1 MLGTAL
7 WFTLA
12 LALLAGVL
20 LDGAATFGRAALHAA
35 ADHAI
40 EATMHDAVADYQNQ
54 LQTAVAA
61 ASAPLASTDPFTGAP
76 PALGGFAAALATLPN
91 PLQKTFPPVPGSAT
105 PFTVTY
111 SVTPTTV
118 AAPSCAAL
126 AGTTSAGPDAIAWLQ
141 CDGFVQESRL
151 SLRVDVQVLDANDA
165 AVFAEREQDVTLR
178 LFAEPPYS
186 AVVGHKDGS
195 ADDPT
200 DADPL
205 APPVHEG
212 DLGGDTVSGAPLA
225 SPSPWPAGG
234 TLIHVQYSCI
244 DGAGSC
250 ANAAPPDPDA
260 ALQYGTQWQNG
271 NAPPP

>member
-1 MLGTAL
+1 
-7 WFTLA
+7 
-12 LALLAGVL
+12 
-20 LDGAATFGRAALHAA
+20 
-35 ADHAI
+35 
-40 EATMHDAVADYQNQ
+40 
-54 LQTAVAA
+54 
-61 ASAPLASTDPFTGAP
+61 
-76 PALGGFAAALATLPN
+76 LPN
-91 PLQKTFPPVPGSAT
+91 PLQKTFPPDPGSAM

-111 SVTPTTV
+111 TVTPTTV

-151 SLRVDVQVLDANDA
+151 SLRVDVQVRDANDA

-186 AVVGHKDGS
+186 VVVGHKDGS

-234 TLIHVQYSCI
+234 TLIHVQYQCI
-244 DGAGSC
+244 DGAGAC